1 MAIEKDVAS
10 DGKKS
15 GLLILFGGGI
25 IFGGAFLLW
34 GYLSKPALTPSNINL
49 NKVANNVPVR
59 STETKQY
66 QQLQSQANKLGSQTA
81 DINGTS
87 FVASLK
93 MSDVKYETPFIAPQH
108 VELNTF
114 PVEDPQNSAPTPNGI
129 SEDQKA
135 ALKGYLKV
143 LNERWK
149 PGGMQLASAFG
160 QEGEGAQNGTG
171 QANAFSTWTSGL
183 PSNEQVAPVRTAMEG
198 SISQDKIIVP
208 PNTRRPGVIDT
219 AIDSDNLNSIVS
231 AHIPT
236 GFLTGAMFTA
246 RGVQLAG
253 NGVVIHFTRMT
264 VNDVEYQVD
273 AYALQDDTLQSSVA
287 SEVNNRYFSRIILP
301 AMASGIGGVGQLY
314 KDQNTQ
320 ILSTSSGTIT
330 GGTGKVDSSA
340 VVGTVIGGIGE
351 QAGQVIASD
360 AAKLPV
366 KQVKVYRK
374 QIVAIQFMKGVYESD
389 RVNKNATVLTE
400 RRLISGEH

>member
-15 GLLILFGGGI
+15 GLLILSGGVI

-34 GYLSKPALTPSNINL
+34 GYLNKPAPTPSNINL
-49 NKVANNVPVR
+49 NKVANNALVR

-93 MSDVKYETPFIAPQH
+93 MSNVKYETPSIAPQH
-108 VELNTF
+108 VELNTL
-114 PVEDPQNSAPTPNGI
+114 PVEAPQNSAPAPNGI
-129 SEDQKA
+129 SDDQKT

-149 PGGMQLASAFG
+149 PGGMQLASTFG
-160 QEGEGAQNGTG
+160 QEEGAQNGTG
-171 QANAFSTWTSGL
+171 QVNTFSTWTSGL
-183 PSNEQVAPVRTAMEG
+183 PSNEQVTPVRTAMAG

-273 AYALQDDTLQSSVA
+273 AYALQDDTLQSSIA

-330 GGTGKVDSSA
+330 GGTGKVGGSA

-366 KQVKVYRK
+366 KQVKVHRK
-374 QIVAIQFMKGVYESD
+374 QVVAIQFMKGVYESD

-400 RRLISGEH
+400 PRLTSGEH